1 MQARFAD
8 AAAALRDLA
17 RFEQH
22 RLYMTQLLVSE
33 GRMVAPS
40 YDELAG
46 WRHRTALLEKSAELI
61 TILAPH
67 EDAVRALDP
76 LLAR

>member
-8 AAAALRDLA
+8 AAEALRDLA

-22 RLYMTQLLVSE
+22 RLYMTQLMVSQ
-33 GRMVAPS
+33 GRMVQPS
-40 YDELAG
+40 DAELSG
-46 WRHRTALLEKSAELI
+46 WQRRTALLEQSAELI
-61 TILAPH
+61 TILVPH
-67 EDAVRALDP
+67 EETVRELDP